1 MNMRALK
8 AALLALLLSLI
19 SLRASQA
26 PAQTNAAAV
35 KPTVVEVPMLFRGP
49 TPAVEVMVNGQ
60 GPFIFAIDTGAQG
73 MARIDSSL
81 AERLKLKP
89 VGQVQAGDGSG
100 RNTRRMDVF
109 ELDSLTLGSVQ
120 LKAVRAPSRD
130 YNVSTNLPRIDG
142 IIGFN
147 LFSDY
152 LLTLDFPAKRVRLE
166 RGQLPK
172 PDGAEILSFDNSR
185 GIPIVE
191 LSVGSY
197 KVKAHIDSGNTM
209 GGFVLP
215 TALAEKLKFTGAPVT
230 LGRASTV
237 TSDVEIK
244 QARLQDSIR
253 LGRFEFAEPT
263 IIFPAVADYANIG
276 AKVLREFSLTFDQ
289 KNKSIRLKRQ
299 EASKAAEQQTAAVPQ
314 EFKDYSGKYGER
326 TVTVEDGALFLQ
338 RQGGPRLKLAS
349 VARDEFA
356 LEIVPEARIKFIR
369 GEDGKVLAIN
379 VLNRTGQWEKAVKDQ
394 P

>member
-1 MNMRALK
+1 VNMRALK
-8 AALLALLLSLI
+8 AALLVFLLALI
-19 SLRASQA
+19 SLHSIRAS
-26 PAQTNAAAV
+26 AQTTAAAL
-35 KPTVVEVPMLFRGP
+35 KSTVMEVPMLFRGP

-60 GPFIFAIDTGAQG
+60 GPFLFAIDTGAQG

-81 AERLKLKP
+81 AEKLKLKP

-100 RNTRRMDVF
+100 RNTRSMDVF
-109 ELDSLTLGSVQ
+109 ELDTLTVGSIQ
-120 LKAVRAPSRD
+120 LKGVRAPSRD

-142 IIGFN
+142 IIGFG

-152 LLTLDFPAKRVRLE
+152 LLTLDFPARRVRLE
-166 RGQLPK
+166 RGELPK

-191 LSVGSY
+191 LNVGSY
-197 KVKAHIDSGNTM
+197 KVKAHIDSGNTI

-215 TALAEKLKFTGAPVT
+215 GALAEKLKFYGSPVT
-230 LGRASTV
+230 LARARTI

-244 QARLQDSIR
+244 EARLQDSIR
-253 LGRFEFAEPT
+253 LGRFEFAGPT
-263 IIFPAVADYANIG
+263 IIFPAVSDDANIG

-289 KNKSIRLKRQ
+289 KNRSIRLKRQ
-299 EASKAAEQQTAAVPQ
+299 ESPNASEQPTAAVAP
-314 EFKDYSGKYGER
+314 EELKDYSGKYGER
-326 TVTVEDGALFLQ
+326 IVTVEAGALFLK
-338 RQGGPRLKLAS
+338 RQGGPKLKLTA

-369 GEDGKVLAIN
+369 GEDGKVVAIN
-379 VLNRTGQWEKAVKDQ
+379 VLNRAGQWEKTIKE
-394 P
+394 